1 VAGVSGETDL
11 DRLLSGLDP
20 ELHEGVYVFATLPED
35 VPGLN
40 PVMTFTEAEG
50 RTVILRAEEADRAGV
65 PSVSPSAWI
74 TLRVHS
80 SLEAVGMMAAIATA
94 LTEAGISCNA
104 VSAYH
109 HDHLFVPWPRAHEAM
124 DILRNLS
131 HT

>member
-1 VAGVSGETDL
+1 MSGETDL
-11 DRLLSGLDP
+11 GRLLSGLAP
-20 ELHEGVYVFATLPED
+20 ELHEGVYVFAILPEET
-35 VPGLN
+35 PGLD

-50 RTVILRAEEADRAGV
+50 LTVILRAEEADRAGV

-109 HDHLFVPWPRAHEAM
+109 HDHLFVPWPRARDAM
-124 DILRNLS
+124 DVLHALTGR
-131 HT
+131 

>member
-1 VAGVSGETDL
+1 MSGETDL
-11 DRLLSGLDP
+11 GRLLSGLDP
-20 ELHEGVYVFATLPED
+20 ELHEGVYVFAALPSEM
-35 VPGLN
+35 PGLN

-50 RTVILRAEEADRAGV
+50 ITVILRAEEADRAGV

-80 SLEAVGMMAAIATA
+80 SLEAVGMMAAIAAA

-109 HDHLFVPWPRAHEAM
+109 HDHLFVPWPRARDAM
-124 DILRNLS
+124 DVLHALTGS
-131 HT
+131 

>member
-1 VAGVSGETDL
+1 MSGETDL

-35 VPGLN
+35 MPGLN
-40 PVMTFTEAEG
+40 PVMAFTETEG
-50 RTVILRAEEADRAGV
+50 LTVILRAEEADRAGV
-65 PSVSPSAWI
+65 PSVSSSAWI

-80 SLEAVGMMAAIATA
+80 SLEAVGMMAAIAAA

-109 HDHLFVPWPRAHEAM
+109 HDHLFVPWPRARDAM
-124 DILRNLS
+124 GVLHALAGS
-131 HT
+131 

>member
-1 VAGVSGETDL
+1 MSGETDL
-11 DRLLSGLDP
+11 GRLLSGLDP
-20 ELHEGVYVFATLPED
+20 ELHEGVYVFATLPSEM
-35 VPGLN
+35 PGLN

-50 RTVILRAEEADRAGV
+50 ITVILRAEEADRAGV

-80 SLEAVGMMAAIATA
+80 SLEAVGMMAAIAAA

-109 HDHLFVPWPRAHEAM
+109 HDHLFVPWPRARDAM
-124 DILRNLS
+124 DVLHALTGR
-131 HT
+131 

>member
-1 VAGVSGETDL
+1 MSGETDL

-40 PVMTFTEAEG
+40 PVMTFTETEG
-50 RTVILRAEEADRAGV
+50 LTAILRAEEADRAGV

-80 SLEAVGMMAAIATA
+80 SLEAVGMMAAIAAA

-109 HDHLFVPWPRAHEAM
+109 HDHLFVPWPRARDAVAV
-124 DILRNLS
+124 LRTLGGG
-131 HT
+131 

>member
-1 VAGVSGETDL
+1 MSGETDL

-20 ELHEGVYVFATLPED
+20 ELHEGAYVFATLPSEM
-35 VPGLN
+35 PGLS
-40 PVMTFTEAEG
+40 PVMTFTETEG
-50 RTVILRAEEADRAGV
+50 TTVILRAEEADRAGV

-80 SLEAVGMMAAIATA
+80 SLDAVGMMAAIAAA

-109 HDHLFVPWPRAHEAM
+109 HDHLFVPWPRARDAM
-124 DILRNLS
+124 DALHALTGS
-131 HT
+131 